1 MSFPVIK
8 EKDDLQLFYPDC
20 LSGIGKFEGE
30 YHIVTDPDV
39 PPVIH
44 APRKC
49 PIHIK
54 DDITKELD
62 EIALGVIRPVTEPTD
77 WVSSVAY
84 SQKSRKGRW
93 RICLD
98 PRDLNRAVK
107 RSHHHKPTL
116 EEISNKFKGS
126 SVFSKPEGR
135 HG

>member
-54 DDITKELD
+54 DDTTKELD

-84 SQKSRKGRW
+84 SQKSLKGRW
-93 RICLD
+93 RIRLD
-98 PRDLNRAVK
+98 PRDLNRQEK
-107 RSHHHKPTL
+107 
-116 EEISNKFKGS
+116 S
-126 SVFSKPEGR
+126 SS
-135 HG
+135 